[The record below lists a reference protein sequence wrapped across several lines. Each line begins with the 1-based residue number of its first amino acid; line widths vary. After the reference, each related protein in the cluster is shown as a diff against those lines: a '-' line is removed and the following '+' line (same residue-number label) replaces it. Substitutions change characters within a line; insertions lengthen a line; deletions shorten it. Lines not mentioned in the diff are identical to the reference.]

1 MKLGI
6 ISLGGKS
13 SLMLGEACRKFFDEV
28 DNLDIRDFHT
38 NLNNG
43 GTSILYKGKEINGY
57 DCLILRGSFRYALL
71 QRSIARAY
79 YDKIYMPANPET
91 FTLAHDKF
99 LTLVELQKNGLAI
112 PKTYYA
118 ATKNLA
124 MNILEDVRYPI
135 IMKLQ
140 EGTHGKGVMIADS
153 KESARTI
160 LDLLDNFGKAYIIQ
174 EFVQTDRMSD
184 IRLIV
189 TGGKVVAAYKR
200 IAGNGDIRSNIHSGG
215 SREKY
220 EPNKSEKKL
229 AIRAARAI
237 GADICGVDIFDSDE
251 PSIIEINL
259 SPSLHS
265 IHEISN
271 KNTLRDIARYLFLQT
286 VKFRK
291 KKEEKIIKKIEK
303 RANKKLLEKEK
314 LTEFEN

>member
-13 SLMLGEACRKFFDEV
+13 SIMLGESCRGFFDEV

-38 NLNNG
+38 SLNNG
-43 GTSILYKGKEINGY
+43 GSSILYKGEELEKY
-57 DCLILRGSFRYALL
+57 DCLMLRGSFRYALL

-79 YDKIYMPANPET
+79 CDKIYMPINPEA

-112 PKTYYA
+112 PKTHYA
-118 ATKNLA
+118 ATKDLA
-124 MNILEDVRYPI
+124 MNILDSVRYPI

-140 EGTHGKGVMIADS
+140 EGTHGKGVMVADS

-174 EFVQTDRMSD
+174 EFVETNRMSD

-189 TGGKVVAAYKR
+189 MGGEVIAAYKR
-200 IAGNGDIRSNIHSGG
+200 IAEKGDIRSNVHAGG
-215 SREKY
+215 TREKY
-220 EPNKSEKKL
+220 EPNKNERKL
-229 AIRAARAI
+229 AVRAARAI
-237 GADICGVDIFDSDE
+237 GVDICGVDIFDSDE

-265 IHEISN
+265 IHEVSN
-271 KNTLRDIARYLFLQT
+271 KNTLNDIAQYLFLQA
-286 VKFRK
+286 VKFKK

-314 LTEFEN
+314 SIELEN